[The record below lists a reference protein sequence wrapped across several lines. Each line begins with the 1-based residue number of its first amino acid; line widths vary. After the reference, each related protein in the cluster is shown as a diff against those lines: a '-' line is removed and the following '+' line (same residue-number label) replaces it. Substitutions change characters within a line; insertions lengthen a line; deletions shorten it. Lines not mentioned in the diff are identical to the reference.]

1 MAQTN
6 QRSLSH
12 YPMEQICVCKDNMKL
27 LLLLN
32 IKDDELLFGG
42 KGRAINAEQDLEQTT
57 ISGRKLYP
65 LKCTL
70 TKGSHHLLM
79 DGTKANSYTES
90 RFIQDW
96 KDNNGGV
103 RVKFNG
109 TNISHHFTWKFI
121 INNPNTSMFFRAPL
135 AQS

>member
-1 MAQTN
+1 MC
-6 QRSLSH
+6 
-12 YPMEQICVCKDNMKL
+12 EDNTKL

-32 IKDDELLFGG
+32 VGDDLLLFDG
-42 KGRAINAEQDLEQTT
+42 KGGAINTEQQLEQTT
-57 ISGRKLYP
+57 ISGRKLYR

-70 TKGSHHLLM
+70 IEGIHHLLM
-79 DGTKANSYTES
+79 DGAKANSYKETS
-90 RFIQDW
+90 FIQDL
-96 KDNNGGV
+96 KNNKGGFHF
-103 RVKFNG
+103 KFNG